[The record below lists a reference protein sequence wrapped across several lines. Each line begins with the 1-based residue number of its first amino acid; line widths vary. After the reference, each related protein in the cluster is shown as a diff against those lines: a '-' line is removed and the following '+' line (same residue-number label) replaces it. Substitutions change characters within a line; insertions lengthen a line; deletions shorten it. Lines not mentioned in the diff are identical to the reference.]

1 MIFGRKI
8 IALCTAQ
15 VNKPLCRD
23 YLTALSKGLS
33 AHNFS
38 VFVYNMCASLYWN
51 EDQNFPETAVYDL
64 IDYEK
69 TDLIIIMDE
78 RIKSRNV
85 SSKIIARAEKYGK
98 PVIMLDGYY
107 KKGISVCFDYK
118 TGFETIVRHVVKHH
132 KRKKVYFMGGIP
144 GNRFSD
150 ERKEIYL
157 KVMRE
162 NGLEVKDSMIS
173 HGYFLPGGAQEAAE
187 AIVTSGEIPDAI
199 ICANDIMALNT
210 MLILQRFGID
220 VPNQVTVTGFDGIDE
235 IYFSTPQLT
244 SGFCNYEKI
253 AQMTVDII
261 LSLYDNPDDSK
272 INEKSLSALIG
283 TTHNLQPEIIIA
295 GSCGCTEDYLA
306 PANYLTQLN
315 NRTITMPEET
325 RSIFRIM
332 ERMQNAGSI
341 AEASQSMNRD
351 PIHSIDVLL
360 NKSYTLW
367 NNNPALRQDGPIFE
381 DDMFLFFKSDTKDF
395 VPGDIK
401 RSDVMENL
409 KPFVEMGFPLIF
421 NALDYINIP
430 FGFTCFHFANYN
442 ELNYSKI
449 PLIVTAIRNAI
460 GGFSTIQ
467 YQKYMSKQME
477 EIYKIDSLTGLYNRA
492 GFSRHFQEMQE
503 RLRASKGPV
512 TVILSDLDRL
522 KKIND
527 IYGHSAGD
535 NAIQQSARALKLS
548 CPEDAL
554 CVRFGGDELLAVIEG
569 DADTDEIKK
578 KIDTYLS
585 EYNSSSN
592 RPYEVS
598 SSIGTYK
605 TTGADDIDF
614 ETLIKKA
621 DESMYKEKS
630 EHHKKFEHS

>member
-15 VNKPLCRD
+15 ITKPLCKD
-23 YLTALSKGLS
+23 YLTTLSKGLS

-38 VFVYNMCASLYWN
+38 VFVYNMCSSLYWN
-51 EDQNFPETAVYDL
+51 DNQNFPETAVYDL
-64 IDYEK
+64 IDYEN
-69 TDLIIIMDE
+69 TDIIIIMDE
-78 RIKSRNV
+78 RIKSRATA
-85 SSKIIARAEKYGK
+85 SKIIAKAEKYGK
-98 PVIMLDGYY
+98 PVIMLDGQYD
-107 KKGISVCFDYK
+107 KGISVCFDYK
-118 TGFETIVRHVVKHH
+118 NGFETIVRHVVKHH

-144 GNRFSD
+144 GNRFSE
-150 ERKEIYL
+150 ERKEVYL

-187 AIVTSGEIPDAI
+187 AIVTSGELPDAI

-220 VPNQVTVTGFDGIDE
+220 VPGQVIVTGFDGIDE

-244 SGFCNYEKI
+244 SGFCNYDKI
-253 AQMTVDII
+253 AEMTVDII
-261 LSLYDNPDDSK
+261 LRLYDHPDDSQ
-272 INEKSLSALIG
+272 INEKSLASLIG
-283 TTHNLQPEIIIA
+283 TTHNLLPETIIA
-295 GSCGCTEDYLA
+295 GSCGCVENYLA
-306 PANYLTQLN
+306 PVNYLTQLN
-315 NRTITMPEET
+315 NRTTTTAEEN
-325 RSIFRIM
+325 RAIFRIM
-332 ERMQNAGSI
+332 ERMQNSSSI
-341 AEASQSMNRD
+341 EEASESMNHD

-367 NNNPALRQDGPIFE
+367 NNNPAIRQDGPIFE
-381 DDMFLFFKSDTKDF
+381 DDMFLFFKSNTKDF
-395 VPGDIK
+395 APGDIK
-401 RSDVMENL
+401 KSDVIENL
-409 KPFVEMGFPLIF
+409 KPYVDMGFPLIF
-421 NALDYINIP
+421 NTLDYINIP
-430 FGFTCFHFANYN
+430 FGFACFHFANYN

-492 GFSRHFQEMQE
+492 GFSRHFQDMQK
-503 RLRASKGPV
+503 RLKATKGPV

-535 NAIQQSARALKLS
+535 SAIQQSARALKLS

-554 CVRFGGDELLAVIEG
+554 CVRFGGDEFLAVIEG
-569 DADTDEIKK
+569 DIDTDEIKK
-578 KIDTYLS
+578 KIDSYLC
-585 EYNSSSN
+585 EYNANSN

-621 DESMYKEKS
+621 DESMYKEKT
-630 EHHKKFEHS
+630 EHHKKSEHS